1 MGSIVNA
8 IIKQLIHIFTG
19 GFVSSITSVEIWLFL
34 RIDKFIVHGSLISL
48 SSGWFYQF
56 FQKMEVLALVLIL
69 PLFIIGLINGV
80 VSGSGGYLLRL
91 VTLYLP
97 VSLIGSGVLLIGF
110 QALGSAVDVMCRWL
124 IDSQHLSPSSFAQTF
139 SNLSAHGGLADP
151 IPFLLVVI
159 AGIVSVIAA
168 LSLYFELLI
177 REGVLVVLAAFI
189 PLILLAMLLSSA
201 KAVVYRF
208 IEISVGVIF
217 SKLAVVV
224 LLCLGAELVTNSG
237 LASNFDQFMIGV
249 AIVILASFSPFLL
262 FSLIPIAHLDHQAQ
276 LSGSA
281 RRKGRDLMRIGAMAV
296 PGAGIPEI
304 PGPPPLAEA
313 TPVPSYLR
321 NSD

>member
-1 MGSIVNA
+1 MGTVVNSV
-8 IIKQLIHIFTG
+8 IKQLMHIFTG
-19 GFVSSITSVEIWLFL
+19 GFVSAITSAEIWLFL
-34 RIDKFIVHGSLISL
+34 RIDRFIVHGSLISL

-69 PLFIIGLINGV
+69 PLFIIGVINAV

-124 IDSQHLSPSSFAQTF
+124 IDSQHLSPSSFAQMF
-139 SNLSAHGGLADP
+139 SNLSAQGDLADP
-151 IPFLLVVI
+151 IPFLLVAV
-159 AGIVSVIAA
+159 AGIVSVLAA

-177 REGVLVVLAAFI
+177 REGVMFVLAAFI
-189 PLILLAMLLSSA
+189 PLILLATLLSSA

-224 LLCLGAELVTNSG
+224 LLCLGAELVANSG
-237 LASNFDQFMIGV
+237 SESNFSQFMVGI

-262 FSLIPIAHLDHQAQ
+262 FALIPIAHIDHQAP
-276 LSGSA
+276 LSASA
-281 RRKGRDLMRIGAMAV
+281 RRKGRDLIRLGTMAV
-296 PGAGIPEI
+296 PGTGIPERS
-304 PGPPPLAEA
+304 GPPPLAEA

-321 NSD
+321 NRD